1 MYTASNIED
10 RVKDVFERAAEAA
23 LKAGRSPDEIEIVA
37 VSKNHPP
44 EAVREAVRAGIKHI
58 GENRIQEAEPKFR
71 WLEENHPEL
80 QFKRHMVG
88 HLQTNKSGKA
98 IRLFQ
103 LIHSVDSLRLGNAIS
118 KRAVESGRT
127 VEILVEVKTS
137 TETTKFG
144 IEPENAIELVESL
157 AGLSG
162 VKVRGLM
169 TVGAFLPDPEEVR
182 PCFIALRK
190 LSEEIASRHIPGVEM
205 RFLSMGMTNDFE
217 AAIEEGANM
226 VRIGTAIFGAR
237 R

>member
-1 MYTASNIED
+1 MYTASNIDD
-10 RVKDVFERAAEAA
+10 RVKNVLERAAEAA

-37 VSKNHPP
+37 VSKTHPP

-71 WLEENHPEL
+71 WLEDNHAEL

-88 HLQTNKSGKA
+88 HLQTNKAGKA

-103 LIHSVDSLRLGNAIS
+103 LIHSVDSLRLGNAVS

-144 IEPENAIELVESL
+144 IKPENTIELVKSL
-157 AGLSG
+157 AGLPG

-169 TVGAFLPDPEEVR
+169 TVGAFLPDAEEVR

-190 LSEEIASRHIPGVEM
+190 LSEEIACRHIPGVEM